1 MSGPGAT
8 RVLIMAG
15 GTGGHVFP
23 ALAVA
28 RELRERSVE
37 VRWLGTKAGIEAR
50 LVPAAGIDV
59 EWVRVSG
66 LRGKGV
72 AGWLAAPFKL
82 TRAVRDALAA
92 VKSWNPDVV
101 LGLGGFVSGPG
112 GIAAWL
118 TRRPIVIHEQ
128 NAIAGLTNRVLATLA
143 RTVAEAFPGS
153 FGARTDV
160 VVTGNPVRREIEAIP
175 APAQRMSGHARPRL
189 LVFGGSQGAAAL
201 NRLVPSAIARL
212 EPAER
217 PEVLH
222 QTGRG
227 RRDAVAAAYAA
238 AGVTADVREFIDD
251 MAAAYAWADVAIC
264 RSGALTVAE
273 LAAAGVASILV
284 PFPAAVDDHQTAN
297 ARYLASRGAA
307 VLLQESTL
315 TAERLAHELKL
326 LTCGDPRRRLAMA
339 EAARGAAVPG
349 AAEKLAD
356 LCLAAVDKR
365 AADRGRA

>member
-1 MSGPGAT
+1 MNAAGHK

-28 RELRERSVE
+28 RVLRERACE
-37 VRWLGTKAGIEAR
+37 VRWLGTQSGIEAR
-50 LVPAAGIDV
+50 LVPAAGIEV
-59 EWVRVSG
+59 SWVRVSG
-66 LRGKGV
+66 LRGKGI

-92 VKSWNPDVV
+92 VKAWQPDVV

-112 GIAAWL
+112 GVAAFL
-118 TRRPIVIHEQ
+118 TGRPLVIHEQ
-128 NAIAGLTNRVLATLA
+128 NAIAGLTNRILARLA

-160 VVTGNPVRREIEAIP
+160 IVTGNPVRREIEALPPP
-175 APAQRMSGHARPRL
+175 AERAAGRTKSRL

-201 NRLVPSAIARL
+201 NRLVPAALGLLQPS
-212 EPAER
+212 ER

-222 QTGRG
+222 QTGRN
-227 RRDAVAAAYAA
+227 RRDDVARAYAD
-238 AGVTADVREFIDD
+238 AGVTADVREFIDE
-251 MAAAYAWADVAIC
+251 MADAYAWADVAIC

-284 PFPAAVDDHQTAN
+284 PFPAAVDDHQTEN

-307 VLLQESTL
+307 ILLPEATL
-315 TAERLAHELKL
+315 TAERLAQEMKL
-326 LTCGDPRRRLAMA
+326 LACSDARRRLAMA

-349 AAEKLAD
+349 AAQQLAD
-356 LCLAAVDKR
+356 LCLAA
-365 AADRGRA
+365 AGGRA

>member
-1 MSGPGAT
+1 MTRAATT

-23 ALAVA
+23 ALAAA
-28 RELRERSVE
+28 RVLVERGCE
-37 VRWLGTKAGIEAR
+37 VRWLGTQAGIEAR
-50 LVPAAGIDV
+50 LVPAAGIAV

-66 LRGKGV
+66 LRGKGF
-72 AGWLAAPFKL
+72 AGWLTAPFKL

-92 VKSWNPDVV
+92 VKRWEPHVV

-112 GIAAWL
+112 GVAAWL
-118 TRRPIVIHEQ
+118 TRRPLVIHEQ
-128 NAIAGLTNRVLATLA
+128 NAIAGLTNRILASLA
-143 RTVAEAFPGS
+143 DVVAEAFPGS

-160 VVTGNPVRREIEAIP
+160 VFTGNPVRREIEQVP
-175 APAQRMSGHARPRL
+175 APAVRLAGRGRPRL

-201 NRLVPSAIARL
+201 NRLVPAALALLAPS
-212 EPAER
+212 ER

-222 QTGRG
+222 QTGRN

-238 AGVTADVREFIDD
+238 AGIQADVREFVDD
-251 MAAAYAWADVAIC
+251 MAAAYAWADVAVC

-273 LAAAGVASILV
+273 LAAAGLASVLV
-284 PFPAAVDDHQTAN
+284 PFPAAVDDHQTEN

-307 VLLQESTL
+307 VLLTEATL
-315 TAERLAHELKL
+315 TAERLSHELKL
-326 LTCGDPRRRLAMA
+326 LTAPDARRRVAMS
-339 EAARGAAVPG
+339 EAARAAFCPG

-356 LCLAAVDKR
+356 LCLAALERD
-365 AADRGRA
+365 GRSA

>member
-1 MSGPGAT
+1 VKT
-8 RVLIMAG
+8 RVLVMAG

-28 RELRERSVE
+28 RVLQERACE
-37 VRWLGTKAGIEAR
+37 VRWLGTQAGIEAR
-50 LVPAAGIDV
+50 LVPAAGLQV

-72 AGWLAAPFKL
+72 TGWLGAPFKL

-92 VKSWNPDVV
+92 VRAFQPDVV

-112 GIAAWL
+112 GVAAWL
-118 TRRPIVIHEQ
+118 TRRPLVIHEQ
-128 NAIAGLTNRVLATLA
+128 NAIAGLTNRVLSRFA

-153 FGARTDV
+153 FGDKGDV
-160 VVTGNPVRREIEAIP
+160 VVTGNPVRREIEAIAVP
-175 APAQRMSGHARPRL
+175 AERLAGRMRPRL

-201 NRLVPSAIARL
+201 NRLVPAAL
-212 EPAER
+212 GLLQPTER

-222 QTGRG
+222 QTGRN
-227 RRDAVAAAYAA
+227 RRDAVAAAYTA

-251 MAAAYAWADVAIC
+251 MAAAYAWCDVAIC

-284 PFPAAVDDHQTAN
+284 PFPAAVDDHQTEN

-307 VLLQESTL
+307 VLLPEATL
-315 TAERLAHELKL
+315 TAERLAQELKL
-326 LTCGDPRRRLAMA
+326 LTAADARRRVTMS
-339 EAARGAAVPG
+339 EAARHAACPG
-349 AAEKLAD
+349 AAEHLAD
-356 LCLAAVDKR
+356 LCLAA
-365 AADRGRA
+365 ARGHA

>member
-1 MSGPGAT
+1 MTASRST

-28 RELRERSVE
+28 RVLRERACE
-37 VRWLGTKAGIEAR
+37 VRWLGTRAGIEAR
-50 LVPAAGIDV
+50 LVPAAGIEV
-59 EWVRVSG
+59 SWVRVSG

-112 GIAAWL
+112 GVAAFL
-118 TRRPIVIHEQ
+118 TRRPLVIHEQ
-128 NAIAGLTNRVLATLA
+128 NAIAGLTNRVLARLA
-143 RTVAEAFPGS
+143 RTVCEAFPGS
-153 FGARTDV
+153 FGGRTDV
-160 VVTGNPVRREIEAIP
+160 VVTGNPVRREIEALPMP
-175 APAQRMSGHARPRL
+175 AERAADHAKPRL

-201 NRLVPSAIARL
+201 NRLVPAALGLLPPS
-212 EPAER
+212 ER

-222 QTGRG
+222 QTGRS
-227 RRDAVAAAYAA
+227 RRDAVANAYSA
-238 AGVTADVREFIDD
+238 AGVSADVREFIDD
-251 MAAAYAWADVAIC
+251 MAGAYAWADVAIC

-273 LAAAGVASILV
+273 LAAAGLASILV
-284 PFPAAVDDHQTAN
+284 PFPAAVDDHQTEN

-307 VLLQESTL
+307 VLLPEATL
-315 TAERLAHELKL
+315 TADRLAQELRL
-326 LTCGDPRRRLAMA
+326 LTGSDARRRLAMA
-339 EAARGAAVPG
+339 ESARKAAVPG
-349 AAEKLAD
+349 AAQQLAD
-356 LCLAAVDKR
+356 LCLAAAEVR
-365 AADRGRA
+365 A